1 MSEHTVFLVD
11 DDASIRD
18 ALSLLIS
25 LKGLRSSVFA
35 SAEDFSNALKLFE
48 KVNHTFWSSD
58 AGMAGLRSARTYV
71 LIFKPDGTF
80 RIDDVPAG
88 TYLLRLGLTDP
99 VDDSRFS
106 PGLERAYYAHLET
119 EIVIPE
125 AQDANDQTPFD
136 LGTFEL
142 KPVVQPSLQSASR

>member
-1 MSEHTVFLVD
+1 
-11 DDASIRD
+11 
-18 ALSLLIS
+18 
-25 LKGLRSSVFA
+25 
-35 SAEDFSNALKLFE
+35 
-48 KVNHTFWSSD
+48 
-58 AGMAGLRSARTYV
+58 V

-88 TYLLRLGLTDP
+88 TYHLRLVLTDP
-99 VDDSRFS
+99 IEDSRFS
-106 PGLERAYYAHLET
+106 PGFERADYARLET
-119 EIVIPE
+119 AIVIPE